1 MSKTESNHARWLKWI
16 RAAVGI
22 LAIFGI
28 SGAFLEWRL
37 SFLGEKISAVG
48 ERVEQISDPQ
58 AGYSQAV
65 RQGIADA
72 LTQSVDKDK
81 IVRAELVRA
90 IGDTLAGA
98 LQENR
103 DALDRMRTE
112 IVAEL
117 RNQTGQLSGDIKRIG
132 TDLNDVRF
140 RQNILL
146 QHVLGYVPEDAT
158 AFLKAQQGR
167 GRSRIIYQSRSPTN

>member
-1 MSKTESNHARWLKWI
+1 MSETESNHARWLKWI
-16 RAAVGI
+16 GAAVGI

-28 SGAFLEWRL
+28 IGASLESRLIFLAA
-37 SFLGEKISAVG
+37 KIDAVG

-58 AGYSQAV
+58 TGYPQAV

-72 LTQSVDKDK
+72 LTQAVDKDM
-81 IVRAELVRA
+81 IVRAELARA
-90 IGDTLAGA
+90 IGDALADA

-103 DALDRMRTE
+103 DDLDRMRTE

-167 GRSRIIYQSRSPTN
+167 GRSSLIYRSR